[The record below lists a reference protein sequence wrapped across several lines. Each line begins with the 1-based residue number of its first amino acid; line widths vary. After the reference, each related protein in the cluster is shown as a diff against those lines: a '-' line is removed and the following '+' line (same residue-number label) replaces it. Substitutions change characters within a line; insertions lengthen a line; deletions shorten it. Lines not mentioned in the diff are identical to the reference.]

1 MPNKTLEE
9 YLKSY
14 NYKHKDF
21 IDKLEE
27 IFGITLFEHQKIII
41 DCLIEKNKKGS
52 GNNGR
57 KSKNNLK

>member
-14 NYKHKDF
+14 NYIHKDF

-27 IFGITLFEHQKIII
+27 ILGITLFEYQKIII
-41 DCLIEKNKKGS
+41 DCLIEKSKKGS
-52 GNNGR
+52 D
-57 KSKNNLK
+57 KN